1 MTNHSATPD
10 SCLAAIKALCQQYA
24 HPGVNVGAHELAS
37 KILKLI
43 EEAEGNDGN
52 TNS

>member
-24 HPGVNVGAHELAS
+24 HPGCSPGAHALARE
-37 KILKLI
+37 ILKLI
-43 EEAEGNDGN
+43 EEAEGQE
-52 TNS
+52 